1 LTLQW
6 PGPLPTAS
14 LGKHGAALQLP
25 SGKGCATPL
34 FMGYES
40 RSGEVWVM
48 SDTGAELLSDA
59 RGPNSRLAGKHKG
72 RVKPT
77 LHCC

>member
-1 LTLQW
+1 MTLQW
-6 PGPLPTAS
+6 PRPLLTAS

-25 SGKGCATPL
+25 SERDVQQRYSWA
-34 FMGYES
+34 M
-40 RSGEVWVM
+40 RAEVARCGFM